1 MKLERLLSDTGI
13 LKESWAVSWPMA
25 VIMFFIFL
33 IGFSDVY
40 VAGMFGKEVQ
50 AAYGL
55 ASQIYFI
62 LSIIVFALTVGA
74 VSILSR
80 LFTSGEKEEFNRTLD
95 STLLLTFCCGLLS
108 SGAGIVFSGPVIRAL
123 DVPDE
128 LKGMAIA
135 FLRIYSAGLLFNYA
149 LIATNGILRACKMI
163 KRSLLTMLVVCLLNI
178 ILNFALAF
186 GTPLGYQG
194 IAVATVVSSI
204 VGVLINMAFVRG
216 LMDGFYKFS
225 WAAAVKVFHIGWP
238 AGLLQI
244 LWQLAALVLYLVLSK
259 LPSHNVEI
267 LAAFTNGLK
276 VESAIFLPAF
286 AFNLAAA
293 VLTGNLLGAKK
304 SQQAFH
310 SGLVT
315 AALGVGI
322 VTILSVLGMIFARP
336 IALLLSNNETV
347 VNECVRYIRI
357 SLIFEP
363 FMAWGVILGGCLNGS
378 GDTRGVMKV
387 VSLSIWLVRLPLSY
401 LLGIYFGFG
410 APAVWWSMNI
420 SIIIQTVFLTR
431 RYWQRKWMN
440 APVFEPPQFTVQ
452 NI

>member
-1 MKLERLLSDTGI
+1 MKMSLKRLLNDTGI

-55 ASQIYFI
+55 SSQIYFI

-95 STLLLTFCCGLLS
+95 STLLLTFCCGLVASVIGL
-108 SGAGIVFSGPVIRAL
+108 IFSAPVIRAL
-123 DVPDE
+123 DVPGE
-128 LKGMAIA
+128 LKSMAID

-149 LIATNGILRACKMI
+149 LIATNGILRACQMI
-163 KRSLLTMLVVCLLNI
+163 KRSLWTMFVVCLLNI
-178 ILNFALAF
+178 ILNFTFAF

-204 VGVLINMAFVRG
+204 IGVLINMIFVRR

-225 WAAAVKVFHIGWP
+225 WKAAIKIFHIGWP
-238 AGLLQI
+238 AGLLQV

-259 LPSHNVEI
+259 LPLHNVEI

-293 VLTGNLLGAKK
+293 VLTGNLLGGKK

-322 VTILSVLGMIFARP
+322 VSVLSVLGMVFARP
-336 IALLLSNNETV
+336 IALLLSKNETV
-347 VNECVRYIRI
+347 VFECVRYIRI

-363 FMAWGVILGGCLNGS
+363 FMAWGVILGGCLNGA

-401 LLGIYFGFG
+401 LFGVYFGFG
-410 APAVWWSMNI
+410 AVAVWWSMNI
-420 SIIIQTVFLTR
+420 SIIIQTIFLTR
-431 RYWQRKWMN
+431 RYWRRTWMN
-440 APVFEPPQFTVQ
+440 SSLFESPEFMG
-452 NI
+452 